1 MAEFIVQ
8 SESCDY
14 IKEALQILKTWNP
27 DWHPKFFMTDYSEAE
42 IGALE
47 ASFPGT
53 TVYLCDFH
61 REQAWERWV
70 RDKKHGLSS
79 EDAEWLLDQ
88 LRACAWAPSADP
100 SAKEPQDYH
109 FKQAT
114 DALKRS
120 NLWKKNEHV
129 RAWLSNTW
137 LNTSEVGCLI
147 RCSSWKYKYADLC
160 CTYCRTG
167 HFPAMVKLRAFCS
180 YVHDL

>member
-1 MAEFIVQ
+1 
-8 SESCDY
+8 
-14 IKEALQILKTWNP
+14 
-27 DWHPKFFMTDYSEAE
+27 MTDYSEAE
-42 IGALE
+42 IRALE

-53 TVYLCDFH
+53 TVYLCDLH

-88 LRACAWAPSADP
+88 LRDCAWAPSADP
-100 SAKEPQDYH
+100 SATEPQDYH

-129 RAWLSNTW
+129 RTWLSNTW

-147 RCSSWKYKYADLC
+147 SCSSGK
-160 CTYCRTG
+160 
-167 HFPAMVKLRAFCS
+167 
-180 YVHDL
+180 